1 MIVEVK
7 VSQALLLQF
16 ITQGLSRGVKPP
28 KPIKALR
35 FEPTASGKVG
45 LVLDEAFA
53 HLIAKFVSDGFKRE
67 WNRPNQV
74 IKIQHRFTQKQEI
87 ELTVMLGFEDKQI
100 EQQQVVQAQM
110 QQQQWESH
118 QLMPVGEDEDEHN
131 TESDE
136 DNTTEIDEDNAIPI
150 VSPEWEATAIALN
163 TGNGKK
169 RGR

>member
-16 ITQGLSRGVKPP
+16 IAQGLSRGVKPP

-45 LVLDEAFA
+45 LVLDESFA
-53 HLIAKFVSDGFKRE
+53 HLIAKFVSDGFRNE

-74 IKIQHRFTQKQEI
+74 MKIQHRFTQGQEI
-87 ELTVMLGFEDKQI
+87 ELTVTLGFEDKQI
-100 EQQQVVQAQM
+100 EQLQETKAQM
-110 QQQQWESH
+110 QQWESH

-136 DNTTEIDEDNAIPI
+136 DNTDEINEDNAVPI